1 MLIVDSLLISGIRFV
16 LDKIASAVESE
27 MNNEDV
33 LRQEL
38 LAAQM
43 RQELGEITDEEFAE
57 IEDALLAALREIQ
70 ERKRGDAG
78 PREALRVGGEGTR
91 VTGIDVS
98 FGGDEA
104 ETETVL
110 GGAVEVESETQT
122 EVGIPPDPER
132 ALAAAAAAI
141 AAEPPRKRKSR
152 RKKR

>member
-1 MLIVDSLLISGIRFV
+1 VIIVDKLLIGGIRFV

-33 LRQEL
+33 LREEL

-43 RQELGEITDEEFAE
+43 RHELGEITDDEFAE
-57 IEDALLAALREIQ
+57 IEAAVLGALREIQ
-70 ERKRGDAG
+70 ERKRGETG

-104 ETETVL
+104 ETESVL
-110 GGAVEVESETQT
+110 GGAVEIETET
-122 EVGIPPDPER
+122 ETHIGTE
-132 ALAAAAAAI
+132 AAAPAQ
-141 AAEPPRKRKSR
+141 KRKSR
-152 RKKR
+152 RQKR